1 MIFVHIF
8 LIYNVDGSV
17 RVTLIQIRNNVW
29 CFSHICIQWRMTL
42 ASVTSC
48 EITKASTGIT
58 SAVSVLVS
66 DNTALI
72 IQNICPFRA
81 FFFAYWNLTL
91 VKQKFNKLRFDLVIC
106 HETFLV
112 L

>member
-1 MIFVHIF
+1 
-8 LIYNVDGSV
+8 
-17 RVTLIQIRNNVW
+17 
-29 CFSHICIQWRMTL
+29 MTL

-48 EITKASTGIT
+48 EVTRASTGIT

-72 IQNICPFRA
+72 VQNICPYRA
-81 FFFAYWNLTL
+81 FFAYGDLTL